1 MDQRVETAEIKPETE
16 EEKPARLP
24 DLIEFELIDPIM
36 AYGEEVKV
44 LKIRKPTGA
53 DLLRIGNP
61 IKIGMFSEP
70 PTIDYDFPKVIAMV
84 ARLTNIPSPSLEK
97 LSTDQMVALAI
108 TISPFF
114 MPTLRAN

>member
-1 MDQRVETAEIKPETE
+1 MDQRVETPEIKIEQDSP
-16 EEKPARLP
+16 PRLP
-24 DLIEFELIDPIM
+24 DFIEFPLAEPIT
-36 AYGEEVKV
+36 AYGEEITV
-44 LKIRKPTGA
+44 LRIRKPTGA
-53 DLLRIGNP
+53 DLLRVGNP
-61 IKIGMFSEP
+61 VKIGMFSEP

-114 MPTLRAN
+114 MPTLRAS